1 MLQFKAIDSDG
12 NKLIDKK
19 EAKDH
24 LIGTKSRAREND
36 LFEQGWNKMDVNRD
50 GKNSLNKFDD
60 SLKDSFPDTKMM
72 KLMMD
77 VRDGLRALEKRVG
90 DLELTN

>member
-24 LIGTKSRAREND
+24 LDSISYFGTKSRARQND
-36 LFEQGWNKMDVNRD
+36 LKFE
-50 GKNSLNKFDD
+50 F
-60 SLKDSFPDTKMM
+60 
-72 KLMMD
+72 
-77 VRDGLRALEKRVG
+77 A
-90 DLELTN
+90 

>member
-1 MLQFKAIDSDG
+1 MTHSQELNQ
-12 NKLIDKK
+12 
-19 EAKDH
+19 
-24 LIGTKSRAREND
+24 
-36 LFEQGWNKMDVNRD
+36 MDVNRD
-50 GKNSLNKFDD
+50 GKNYLNKFDD

>member
-1 MLQFKAIDSDG
+1 MLSELSFLLALEYVKFSAFF
-12 NKLIDKK
+12 NTYL
-19 EAKDH
+19 
-24 LIGTKSRAREND
+24 D
-36 LFEQGWNKMDVNRD
+36 LRILTHSQELNQMDVNRD

-72 KLMMD
+72 KLMVD